1 MAHKSFYFILSALL
15 ISQCFL
21 LTACKKVEEQAAA
34 QSGPADMAAL
44 VTAERVEA
52 QIPETVK
59 KYVGTFEAIESVDV
73 VARVSGKI
81 MEMNVAEGQNVKAGE
96 QLFKIEDTVYKANL
110 ASAVATIAT
119 SEANI
124 KTSEANLKSA
134 TATVK
139 DLEAKLRYA
148 LNNYVRNT
156 RLYCGD
162 VEKFREPFRNLLKTD
177 LNTESILEGLHTLNE
192 MVAQIESPAAAVSKD
207 SYENAETSVKS
218 AVAALESARA
228 ALQAAEGTLGSARAS
243 LDVAK
248 ANLELAEF
256 DNKYTVVTSDVS
268 GRAGRSSV
276 SLGNYVAPASGA
288 LITVTQMS
296 PVYVRFS
303 MSEQDFAEVFGSVQN
318 LQNQQIKVEVQLLN
332 KNPNET
338 NENENEKFAIK
349 TDENGKNL
357 IFLDNSVHTNMGSV
371 YLWATIDNEHESF
384 NPGGLCRVIVTKHG
398 DEECAFVRNTAIQ
411 HDQQGTF
418 VYVVGNGN
426 LVEMRRVALGPATE
440 LYQAIL
446 PNDDLAQ
453 TVREGEVVVT
463 SGAHKIIMMPGVQ
476 PRVNLA
482 LPTGMTAEQAPL
494 NVTGT
499 VGGAPAESVVDKA
512 KAETAE
518 ETLEAADSA
527 PNDVHVKTSDDENPL
542 SNEQPSEN

>member
-1 MAHKSFYFILSALL
+1 MAHKSFYFILSAVL

-21 LTACKKVEEQAAA
+21 LTACKKAEEQASAA
-34 QSGPADMAAL
+34 QPGLADMAAL
-44 VTAERVEA
+44 VTAEKTEA
-52 QIPETVK
+52 RIPETIK

-110 ASAVATIAT
+110 ASAVASVAT

-148 LNNYVRNT
+148 LNNYIRNT

-162 VEKFREPFRNLLKTD
+162 NEKFREPFLAILKAD
-177 LNTESILEGLHTLNE
+177 LNSESILNGLHAINE

-218 AVAALESARA
+218 AVASLESARA

-268 GRAGRSSV
+268 GRAGRTSAT
-276 SLGNYVAPASGA
+276 LGNYVTPSTGA

-303 MSEQDFAEVFGSVQN
+303 MSEQDFAEVFGNVQN
-318 LQNQQIKVEVQLLN
+318 LQNHQIKVEVQLLN
-332 KNPNET
+332 KNPNEA
-338 NENENEKFAIK
+338 NGEEKEKFAIK
-349 TDENGKNL
+349 TDEDGKNM

-371 YLWATIDNEHESF
+371 YLWATIDNEHENF
-384 NPGGLCRVIVTKHG
+384 NPGGLCRVIVTKLG
-398 DEECAFVRNTAIQ
+398 TEKCAFVRNTAIQ

-426 LVEMRRVALGPATE
+426 LVEPRRVELGPATE
-440 LYQAIL
+440 LYQAIM
-446 PNDDLAQ
+446 PNDNLSL

-494 NVTGT
+494 NVTGV
-499 VGGAPAESVVDKA
+499 VGGAP
-512 KAETAE
+512 TPNAE
-518 ETLEAADSA
+518 EKAAPDSE
-527 PNDVHVKTSDDENPL
+527 NTSEQIPADENPV